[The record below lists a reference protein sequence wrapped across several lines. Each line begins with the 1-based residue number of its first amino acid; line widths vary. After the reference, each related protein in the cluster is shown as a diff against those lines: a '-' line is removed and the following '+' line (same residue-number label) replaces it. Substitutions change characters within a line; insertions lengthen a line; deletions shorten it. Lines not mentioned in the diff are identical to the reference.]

1 MCYLTSIYGSYRDRA
16 SVLKILLSVRL
27 YAYSEE
33 NAKSGFATAQTE
45 ILQKTVKGDDTM
57 DEYNEIGARLRE
69 LREVSDYTIEELAQE
84 LGLSPE
90 VYASYEENGKDVPIS
105 VIYSI
110 ATKFKVDFT
119 EICTGQSAKLDTFH
133 MIRRGGGKVINRN
146 PEYHFED
153 LAFRYANKIMQ
164 PLLVT
169 KLITHKGQEF
179 NLVLEG
185 TVIVTLGDREF
196 VMNPGDSIYFNPTI
210 PHGQRCGGD
219 VKARFLTVIA
229 E

>member
-16 SVLKILLSVRL
+16 SVPTILLSVRL
-27 YAYSEE
+27 YAYPEE
-33 NAKSGFATAQTE
+33 NVKIGFVTAQTE
-45 ILQKTVKGDDTM
+45 ILQKPVK
-57 DEYNEIGARLRE
+57 
-69 LREVSDYTIEELAQE
+69 EVSDYTIEELAQE

-169 KLITHKGQEF
+169 LEPTDEVAKLITHKGQEF

>member
-1 MCYLTSIYGSYRDRA
+1 MND
-16 SVLKILLSVRL
+16 
-27 YAYSEE
+27 
-33 NAKSGFATAQTE
+33 
-45 ILQKTVKGDDTM
+45 
-57 DEYNEIGARLRE
+57 YNEIGARLRE
-69 LREVSDYTIEELAQE
+69 LREVSDYTIEDLAAELN
-84 LGLSPE
+84 LKPE

-105 VIYSI
+105 VIYEI
-110 ATKFKVDFT
+110 ANKFKVDFT
-119 EICTGQSAKLDTFH
+119 EIVTGQSAKLDTWH
-133 MIRRGGGKVINRN
+133 LIRRGGGKIVNRN

-153 LAFRYANKIMQ
+153 LAFRYANKVMQ

-169 KLITHKGQEF
+169 LEPTDDVAKLITHSGQEF

-196 VMNPGDSIYFNPTI
+196 TMTEGDSIYFNPTI
-210 PHGQRCGGD
+210 PHGQRCGGS